1 LSDQDN
7 FLLTPSESEPPDRL
21 CLGLPATRIL
31 TDTIVLK
38 EQIRSSY
45 LMKLKE
51 KPMCPVCISAMAV
64 MVTGATSPGGLT
76 ALVTRQ
82 SHLKNGAKKIA
93 TQPNSKKD
101 SL

>member
-1 LSDQDN
+1 
-7 FLLTPSESEPPDRL
+7 
-21 CLGLPATRIL
+21 
-31 TDTIVLK
+31 
-38 EQIRSSY
+38 
-45 LMKLKE
+45 MKLKE

-64 MVTGATSPGGLT
+64 MVAGATSPGGLT

-82 SHLKNGAKKIA
+82 FHLKNGAKKIA